1 MTSSGLSRG
10 VFAAG
15 FLLLTVL
22 CASVVWHY
30 GHRAALDRLAGQAEA
45 DLVLASDRLR
55 TRLQRYQEMAVLM
68 ADHPAMEDLSTADRR
83 AAAAGLMLEVAD
95 KTGALDLLFADTS
108 GTVLAAAH
116 GFSVRGLSETEH
128 FRRAMQ
134 GALGTEFGVKR
145 PLDRRAY
152 YYAAPAFGA
161 DGRVRGALIVAVDI
175 EAVERT
181 WSGSV
186 PAVYFT
192 DQDGTVF
199 VSNRSEILGWK
210 TTSGSSAI
218 APRDDAQARISRI
231 GEHEI
236 WTMDWGP
243 YLPKRALHLVRPL
256 PVIGMTGEV
265 LLDVAPAR
273 RLAAL
278 QAAVV
283 AAVLLAFGAILFL
296 ATERRRT
303 LARAN
308 AVLETRVAERTRA
321 LSQTNAQLR
330 REVAEREEAEAAL
343 KRAQADLVR
352 AGKLTALGQMS
363 AGISHEL
370 NQPLMAIQSFAE
382 NARQF
387 IDRGQTEVAAGNLAR
402 IADLARRMGRIIRN
416 LRAFARQESEP
427 AARVDIVKTLEAAVE
442 LTQARLGR
450 DGITLNWTPPED
462 PIWVRGGEV
471 RLSQVFVNLV
481 TNAADAMTGSEAP
494 EITIRI
500 RQGEGVVTVD
510 VLDTGPGID
519 DPEKIFDPFYSTK
532 EVGASEGMGLGLSI
546 SYGMVQSFGGD
557 IRGRNREEGGAVFSV
572 TLAAWDEAQ
581 EVAA

>member
-1 MTSSGLSRG
+1 
-10 VFAAG
+10 
-15 FLLLTVL
+15 
-22 CASVVWHY
+22 
-30 GHRAALDRLAGQAEA
+30 
-45 DLVLASDRLR
+45 
-55 TRLQRYQEMAVLM
+55 
-68 ADHPAMEDLSTADRR
+68 
-83 AAAAGLMLEVAD
+83 
-95 KTGALDLLFADTS
+95 
-108 GTVLAAAH
+108 
-116 GFSVRGLSETEH
+116 
-128 FRRAMQ
+128 MQ
-134 GALGTEFGVKR
+134 GALGTEFGLKR

-161 DGRVRGALIVAVDI
+161 DGRVRGALIVAVDV

-192 DQDGTVF
+192 DQVGTVF

-210 TTSGSSAI
+210 TARGSSAI
-218 APRDDAQARISRI
+218 APREDAQARISRI

-308 AVLETRVAERTRA
+308 AVLESRVAERTRA

-402 IADLARRMGRIIRN
+402 ISDLARRMGRIIRN

-450 DGITLNWTPPED
+450 DGITLNWTPPAD

-481 TNAADAMTGSEAP
+481 TNAADAMIGSESP

-500 RQGEGVVTVD
+500 RQVERSVTVD

-557 IRGRNREEGGAVFSV
+557 IHGRNRAAGGAVFTV